1 MAAKKKRRS
10 SPRGKRGRSR
20 TRRQPGLL
28 RRLFLP
34 AALMGVLAGGG
45 YVLWLDHTVRTQ
57 FEGKRWSVPGT
68 VYARPLE
75 LYVGQPLT
83 PAQLQLELEALGYRE
98 SRDSRRPGT
107 WRQSGPGLEVSSRPF
122 TFWDGVEGQQRFRMT
137 LSDGQVTALRGLDG
151 QDLPLVRLDPAVIGH
166 IYPGHREDRLL
177 VRLDQVPATLVA
189 GMLVVE
195 DREFF
200 SHFGVSP
207 SSIARAALANL
218 RAGRVVQGGSTITQQ
233 LVKNFYLSSE
243 RSYWRKFNEA
253 IMAVLLE
260 LRYDKEA
267 ILETYLNEVYLA
279 QDGERAI
286 HGVGLAAQHLFGQEL
301 ERLSLEQQALL
312 IALVRGPSHYHP
324 NRHPERAMTR
334 RNLVLDVMAE
344 QGVITGEQARA
355 AAARPLDVLP
365 PRGRPR
371 ENYPAFMDLVQRH
384 LERDY
389 RREDLQSEGLRIFT
403 TLAPAIQRATE
414 RAVASTLAD
423 KPDALQA
430 AAVMVDVDSGEVT
443 ALVGDRNP
451 RYAGFNRALDARRPV
466 GSLIK
471 PAVYLAALD
480 QPSRWG
486 LGSLLEDVPLSL
498 TDERGRPWEPRNFDR
513 EFRGQVLLVDALA
526 HSYNIPTIRLGQ
538 ELGLGTVGRTVE
550 RLGAPTPRTLY
561 PSFLIGTG
569 ELSPVQVA
577 QMYQTLASGGY
588 RTPLRSVRA
597 VTRQDGTPLNRYA
610 LAVDRAFESTSV
622 QLVNQ
627 ALVQAM
633 QRGTGRSA
641 TTLLPPGLVVAGK
654 TGTTDETRDSWFAGF
669 GDDVLGVVW
678 LGRDDNRPT
687 GFTGSSGALPVWA
700 RAMRDIRPRPYE
712 TTLVAGLEAVWMDE
726 ASGRRSAEGCDGARL
741 LAYQQGAAPEQWTS
755 CGERYARR
763 EERSGV
769 GNWIRGL
776 FR

>member
-1 MAAKKKRRS
+1 MAAKKSRRS
-10 SPRGKRGRSR
+10 GPRRPGKRARVQ
-20 TRRQPGLL
+20 RRPGLL
-28 RRLFLP
+28 RRLILP
-34 AALMGVLAGGG
+34 ALLLLLLAGGG
-45 YVLWLDHTVRTQ
+45 YVAWLDHTVRTQ
-57 FEGKRWSVPGT
+57 FEGKRWSVPAT

-75 LYVGQPLT
+75 LHVGQPLT
-83 PAQLQLELEALGYRE
+83 AEQLAVELDALGYQE
-98 SRDSRRPGT
+98 ERDTRQPGT
-107 WRQSGPGLEVSSRPF
+107 WRHSGPGFELSTRAF
-122 TFWDGVEGQQRFRMT
+122 TFWDGPEPAQRLRVGLSEGRV
-137 LSDGQVTALRGLDG
+137 SSLRSVDG
-151 QDLPLVRLDPAVIGH
+151 QDLALVRLDPAVIGH

-177 VRLDQVPATLVA
+177 VRLEQVPATLVA

-195 DREFF
+195 DRAFF
-200 SHFGVSP
+200 DHFGISP
-207 SSIARAALANL
+207 SAITRAALANL

-233 LVKNFYLSSE
+233 LVKNFYLSND
-243 RSYWRKFNEA
+243 RSYWRKLNEA

-260 LRYDKEA
+260 LRYDKES

-301 ERLSLEQQALL
+301 ERLPLEQQALL

-324 NRHPERAMTR
+324 HRQPQRATAR
-334 RNLVLDVMAE
+334 RNLVLEVMAE
-344 QGVITGEQARA
+344 QGVISDEQARA
-355 AAARPLDVLP
+355 AAQRPLGVLP

-371 ENYPAFMDLVQRH
+371 ETYPAFMDLVQRH
-384 LERDY
+384 LARDY

-403 TLAPAIQRATE
+403 TLAPAMQRATE
-414 RAVASTLAD
+414 QAVAVGLRD
-423 KPDALQA
+423 RPEELQA

-443 ALVGDRNP
+443 ALVGGRNL
-451 RYAGFNRALDARRPV
+451 RYAGFNRALDARRPI

-486 LGSLLEDVPLSL
+486 LGSMLEDVPLSL

-513 EFRGQVLLVDALA
+513 EFRGEVLLVDSLA

-538 ELGLGTVGRTVE
+538 ELGLSTVGRAVE
-550 RLGAPTPRTLY
+550 RLGVPTPRTLY
-561 PSFLIGTG
+561 PSYLIGTG
-569 ELSPVQVA
+569 ELTPVEVA

-588 RTPLRSVRA
+588 RMPLRSVRA

-610 LAVDRAFESTSV
+610 LAVDQAFDAASV
-622 QLVNQ
+622 HLVNL
-627 ALVQAM
+627 ALVEAM
-633 QRGTGRSA
+633 QRGTGRGA
-641 TTLLPPGLVVAGK
+641 AARLPAGLIVAGK

-687 GFTGSSGALPVWA
+687 GFTGSSGALPIWA
-700 RAMRDIRPRPYE
+700 EAMRSIGPRPFDVD
-712 TTLVAGLEAVWMDE
+712 LVNGLEPVWVDT
-726 ASGRRSAEGCDGARL
+726 ATGRRSAERCEGARL
-741 LAYQQGAAPEQWTS
+741 LAYREGAAPEHWTA
-755 CGERYARR
+755 CGERNARR
-763 EERSGV
+763 EERTGV